1 MARLRIN
8 FILPDLFFGG
18 GARTVLEHAVNLRR
32 FGHDTVVHIP
42 QHSFPDLRHPLHDLY
57 ARVRA
62 YRDRRD
68 FSWYGRDMVR
78 VVPSMDDR
86 FIRDGDIVIATWW
99 KTAFW
104 VDRLSSSKGVK
115 VHFIQGDE
123 RVIDPEAVK
132 AWQLPLAKVTVA
144 HWLQESLLHLLH
156 APVRGPVMNAVNRNL
171 FFQTPA
177 TIGRERTVG
186 VQFSTHEGK
195 GFGAAREAFRI
206 VRKQRPEIQFVAF
219 GQRLFPRIPPF
230 LRFYYKP
237 RQEELRTIYSR
248 CAVWLVPS
256 TNDSMSLIPLEAASC
271 GCALVATETGEMHR
285 YFKDG
290 ESFVQ
295 VSERDPKGMAIALLD
310 LLGNKKKRE
319 ALARA
324 AEECAK
330 NVSWERSSRD
340 FEIILFNLHRSVGA

>member
-1 MARLRIN
+1 MAGLRIN

-32 FGHDTVVHIP
+32 FGHEAVVHIP
-42 QHSFPDLRHPLHDLY
+42 QHSFPDLRHPVHDLY

-68 FSWYGRDMVR
+68 FSWYGRDLVR
-78 VVPSMDDR
+78 VVPSIDDR

-99 KTAFW
+99 RTAFW
-104 VDRLSSSKGVK
+104 VHRLSPSKGIK

-123 RVIDPEAVK
+123 RVIDPEAVQ
-132 AWQLPLAKVTVA
+132 AWRLPLAKVTVA
-144 HWLQESLLHLLH
+144 HWLQESLLHLLQ
-156 APVRGPVMNAVNRNL
+156 APVYGPVMNAVNRDL
-171 FFQTPA
+171 FFQTPV
-177 TIGRERTVG
+177 TSERERTVG
-186 VQFSTHEGK
+186 VQFSTQEGK

-206 VRKQRPEIQFVAF
+206 VRKERPEIQFVAF

-230 LRFYYKP
+230 LHFYYKP

-290 ESFVQ
+290 ESFAQ
-295 VSERDPKGMAIALLD
+295 VSKGDAVGMAHTILELLGNREKRESFARAAGENVKDLSWEKSSRNFERVLLD
-310 LLGNKKKRE
+310 LQ
-319 ALARA
+319 
-324 AEECAK
+324 
-330 NVSWERSSRD
+330 
-340 FEIILFNLHRSVGA
+340 

>member
-1 MARLRIN
+1 M
-8 FILPDLFFGG
+8 
-18 GARTVLEHAVNLRR
+18 
-32 FGHDTVVHIP
+32 
-42 QHSFPDLRHPLHDLY
+42 
-57 ARVRA
+57 
-62 YRDRRD
+62 
-68 FSWYGRDMVR
+68 
-78 VVPSMDDR
+78 
-86 FIRDGDIVIATWW
+86 
-99 KTAFW
+99 
-104 VDRLSSSKGVK
+104 
-115 VHFIQGDE
+115 
-123 RVIDPEAVK
+123 
-132 AWQLPLAKVTVA
+132 
-144 HWLQESLLHLLH
+144 
-156 APVRGPVMNAVNRNL
+156 
-171 FFQTPA
+171 
-177 TIGRERTVG
+177 G

-206 VRKQRPEIQFVAF
+206 VRKERPEIQFVAF

-295 VSERDPKGMAIALLD
+295 VLRGDPKGMAIALLD
-310 LLGNKKKRE
+310 LIGNKKKRE

-324 AEECAK
+324 ADESMK
-330 NVSWERSSRD
+330 NFSWERSSRD
-340 FEIILFNLHRSVGA
+340 FETILFNLHRSVGV

>member
-1 MARLRIN
+1 MAGLRIN
-8 FILPDLFFGG
+8 FILPDMFFGG
-18 GARTVLEHAVNLRR
+18 GARAVLEHAVNLRR
-32 FGHDTVVHIP
+32 FGHDAIVSIP
-42 QHSFPDLRHPLHDLY
+42 RSHFPDLRHPVRDLY

-68 FSWYGRDMVR
+68 FSWYGEDVVR
-78 VVPSMDDR
+78 VVPSIEDR
-86 FIRDGDIVIATWW
+86 FIGDGDIIIATWW

-104 VDRLSSSKGVK
+104 VDRLSPSKGVK

-123 RVIDPEAVK
+123 RVIDPGAAQ
-132 AWQLPLAKVTVA
+132 AWDLPLAKVTVA
-144 HWLQESLLHLLH
+144 HWLQESLFHLLH
-156 APVRGPVMNAVNRNL
+156 APVHGPVMNAVNRDL
-171 FFQTPA
+171 FFQT
-177 TIGRERTVG
+177 TVTSGRERTVG

-195 GFGAAREAFRI
+195 GFAAAREAFRI

-219 GQRLFPRIPPF
+219 GQRLFPPIPSF
-230 LRFYYKP
+230 IRFYYKP
-237 RQEELRTIYSR
+237 RQEELRTLYSR

-295 VSERDPKGMAIALLD
+295 VLRRDPKGMAIALLD
-310 LLGNKKKRE
+310 LLGNEGKRE

-324 AEECAK
+324 AGERVK
-330 NVSWERSSRD
+330 NLSWEKSSRN
-340 FEIILFNLHRSVGA
+340 FENILFNLHRSVRS